1 MPSRIPAALSPRNI
15 SAAYLLVAVIVAFG
29 ILRPDTFLTRTT
41 FTSLLSDQ
49 ALTALIAVG
58 LVAPLAADLFDLSLG
73 GVMALSSV
81 TSASL
86 AALHGQNTGASI
98 VTALLIGSSIGI
110 LTGLLVTRAHISSFI
125 ATLGMGSILIAAAN
139 AVSNQ
144 QDIIGLPPTFVDL
157 GDAQWLGVRVVVWIC
172 LAVIMVVWFFL
183 EQTPTGRQ
191 MYAVGGNIE
200 AARLNGLAVDFIRI
214 AALTI
219 SSSCA
224 ALSGVLATAGVTAG
238 SSQTGPAYLLPAF
251 AAAFLGS
258 TQIKPGRVNVWG
270 TVLAV
275 FTLAVGVK
283 GLQLTGAPFWLSDL
297 FNGVALLVSVGLASN
312 NLGQLSRLRRG
323 KPNAAPHGPAEPIGP
338 TNQVDAPPSTG
349 RTTPV
354 M

>member
-1 MPSRIPAALSPRNI
+1 MPRRLPAALSPRNI
-15 SAAYLLVAVIVAFG
+15 SAAYLLVALIVVFG
-29 ILRPDTFLTRTT
+29 LLRPDTFLTPTT
-41 FTSLLSDQ
+41 LTSILSDQ
-49 ALTALIAVG
+49 ALTALVAVG
-58 LVAPLAADLFDLSLG
+58 LVAPLAAELFDLSLA

-86 AALHGQNTGASI
+86 AAVHGQSVGTSIGSALLLGASI
-98 VTALLIGSSIGI
+98 GV

-125 ATLGMGSILIAAAN
+125 ATLGMGSILIACAN

-144 QDIIGLPPTFVDL
+144 QDIIGLPPAFIDL
-157 GDAQWLGVRVVVWIC
+157 GDSQWFGVRVVVWLC
-172 LAVIMVVWFFL
+172 LAVIVVIWFFL

-191 MYAVGGNIE
+191 MYAVGGNLE
-200 AARLNGLAVDFIRI
+200 AARLTGLRVDLIRVL
-214 AALTI
+214 ALAI
-219 SSSCA
+219 SSSLA
-224 ALSGVLATAGVTAG
+224 ALAGVLATAGVTAG

-251 AAAFLGS
+251 AAVFLGS
-258 TQIKPGRVNVWG
+258 TQVKPGRVNVWG

-283 GLQLTGAPFWLSDL
+283 GLQLTGTPFWVSDL

-312 NLGQLSRLRRG
+312 NFDQLSRLRRR
-323 KPNAAPHGPAEPIGP
+323 KDVGPAGLAQIE
-338 TNQVDAPPSTG
+338 APPSTG